1 MPSVAK
7 RSADVLFS
15 FFLWR
20 YWEWEKTSMG
30 WERTE
35 RLGMLT
41 VAKEA
46 PVYFLSVNLSR
57 SSAP

>member
-1 MPSVAK
+1 
-7 RSADVLFS
+7 
-15 FFLWR
+15 
-20 YWEWEKTSMG
+20 MG

>member
-1 MPSVAK
+1 
-7 RSADVLFS
+7 
-15 FFLWR
+15 
-20 YWEWEKTSMG
+20 MG

-41 VAKEA
+41 VVKEA